1 MTRGRAIWPY
11 RVTFRP
17 YMDPSRNARRF
28 SCWHSLVAPIYTT
41 SRGGYKDLRAL
52 LDIRA
57 LPLLL
62 NSTALQARGRW
73 CRCCNVAGCSA
84 PPTRAPPCGGIWGW
98 SGRSNKA
105 LVGFQVGNG
114 RVVCRF
120 GECSTSHAGSCVP
133 ASSHMTYQGCF
144 MGKCGPSMT
153 CLSLPSGAL
162 HGVQPPGA
170 HGPAHRDRGHRRRRG
185 AHLGGRGHP

>member
-98 SGRSNKA
+98 IGRSNKTR
-105 LVGFQVGNG
+105 VGFQVGNV

-120 GECSTSHAGSCVP
+120 VHVVSFAREAPPWRRVGHQIVPCHNYRPSSPSCLANRPVE
-133 ASSHMTYQGCF
+133 SWRISLWDS
-144 MGKCGPSMT
+144 PS
-153 CLSLPSGAL
+153 
-162 HGVQPPGA
+162 
-170 HGPAHRDRGHRRRRG
+170 
-185 AHLGGRGHP
+185 

>member
-105 LVGFQVGNG
+105 RVGFQGGNV

-120 GECSTSHAGSCVP
+120 CPRVVVRERGAAVASCGAP
-133 ASSHMTYQGCF
+133 D
-144 MGKCGPSMT
+144 
-153 CLSLPSGAL
+153 GAL
-162 HGVQPPGA
+162 SSLTAVFAVIPYQPTGGILA
-170 HGPAHRDRGHRRRRG
+170 DFLRG
-185 AHLGGRGHP
+185 LPILV